1 MTPSPITTA
10 TVLLQ
15 AVDSS
20 TGVVLSGATFF
31 INGTQQ
37 QSSIQLP
44 INMSYMAQAQCAGY
58 GSASQSFTV
67 TGAGAMSVV
76 ISMTAM
82 ATGLAIQVQFSPA
95 LAGLVWTLDGG
106 SSVAT
111 NANGVSQVNGV
122 SPGDHTVNFAGT
134 ADFAP
139 AWQSITV
146 GSCRS
151 FTVMLVRTT
160 ANGSLPPG
168 LNQQTIYDPNSNPL
182 GALGVAQ
189 DTSEDTYD
197 NSAYVGYFTSAQA
210 RIYIGN
216 LFIDQMHTLQYALQQ
231 NNIPVFG
238 YCSEFADAYAR
249 GRSLVQ
255 GQLVLNY
262 VHQGYLGAALKQYAK
277 LSRSAS
283 ASGSPPSTGAVIAG
297 VLGKISDISQQG
309 TSSANQELGGLAQ
322 QKLTDLLAGSAPGD
336 IDDAKSAMSATNTP
350 YNPYNNP
357 LYEHMVF
364 DMRIEIGDGPQLTV
378 RLLEDVKLGANEQ
391 IFDQSGQV
399 IGESY
404 GFTARRLR

>member
-37 QSSIQLP
+37 QSSIRLP
-44 INMSYMAQAQCAGY
+44 INMSYTAQAQCAGY
-58 GSASQSFTV
+58 GSASHSFTV
-67 TGAGAMSVV
+67 TGAGAMNVI
-76 ISMTAM
+76 ISMTAV

-111 NANGVSQVNGV
+111 NASGVSQVNGV

-134 ADFAP
+134 ADFAS
-139 AWQSITV
+139 AAQSITV

-151 FTVMLVRTT
+151 FTVMLVRTA
-160 ANGSLPPG
+160 ANGNLPSG

-210 RIYIGN
+210 RLYIGS

-262 VHQGYLGAALKQYAK
+262 VHQGYLRAALKQYAK

-283 ASGSPPSTGAVIAG
+283 ASGSPPSTGAAIAG

-322 QKLTDLLAGSAPGD
+322 QKLTGLLAGSVPGD
-336 IDDAKSAMSATNTP
+336 IDDAKSAMSAANTP

-399 IGESY
+399 ISESY

>member
-31 INGTQQ
+31 INGAQR

-67 TGAGAMSVV
+67 TGAGAMNVV
-76 ISMTAM
+76 ISMTAV

-111 NANGVSQVNGV
+111 NASGVSQVSGV
-122 SPGDHTVNFAGT
+122 APGDHTVNFAGT

-139 AWQSITV
+139 ATQSITV

-151 FTVMLVRTT
+151 FAVMLVRTA
-160 ANGSLPPG
+160 ANGNLPSG

-189 DTSEDTYD
+189 NTSEDTYD

-262 VHQGYLGAALKQYAK
+262 VHQGYLRAALKQYAK

-283 ASGSPPSTGAVIAG
+283 ASGSPPSTGAAIAG

-364 DMRIEIGDGPQLTV
+364 HMRIEIGDGPQLTV

>member
-1 MTPSPITTA
+1 
-10 TVLLQ
+10 
-15 AVDSS
+15 
-20 TGVVLSGATFF
+20 
-31 INGTQQ
+31 
-37 QSSIQLP
+37 
-44 INMSYMAQAQCAGY
+44 
-58 GSASQSFTV
+58 
-67 TGAGAMSVV
+67 
-76 ISMTAM
+76 
-82 ATGLAIQVQFSPA
+82 
-95 LAGLVWTLDGG
+95 
-106 SSVAT
+106 
-111 NANGVSQVNGV
+111 
-122 SPGDHTVNFAGT
+122 
-134 ADFAP
+134 
-139 AWQSITV
+139 
-146 GSCRS
+146 
-151 FTVMLVRTT
+151 MLVRTA
-160 ANGSLPPG
+160 ANGNLPSG

-189 DTSEDTYD
+189 NTSEDTYD

-262 VHQGYLGAALKQYAK
+262 VHQGYLRAALKQYAK

-283 ASGSPPSTGAVIAG
+283 ASGSPPSTGAAIAG

-322 QKLTDLLAGSAPGD
+322 EKLTDLLAGSAPGD

-350 YNPYNNP
+350 YTPYNNP

-404 GFTARRLR
+404 GFIARRLR